1 MHNDQHEHTY
11 TGTHA
16 HTHTHTHTDGPG
28 RSQSANRRGS
38 RASES
43 ESDTARDRQG
53 IKETWLAYVLGRASF
68 VLSPMN
74 VIDVLAV
81 LPFYIEIIV
90 MAVATDSSSPEALV
104 PTSTLH

>member
-1 MHNDQHEHTY
+1 MGFIENTARETTFSQPKCC
-11 TGTHA
+11 A

-43 ESDTARDRQG
+43 GSDTARDRQG
-53 IKETWLAYVLGRASF
+53 MKETWLAYVLGRASF

-74 VIDVLAV
+74 VIDLLAV

-90 MAVATDSSSPEALV
+90 MAVATDSSSPECW
-104 PTSTLH
+104 